1 MTDKVEDSAG
11 AGFNRTLLIAG
22 LCGGFI
28 VSQFLRNA
36 MGVIAPDLAVDV
48 GMDADE
54 LGVLGGAFF
63 FSFAVAQIPVGVA
76 IDRYG
81 PRAVM
86 VTMFGLVIAGCIVIA
101 VAQTLTQLILARILM
116 GLGCACLFMGPL
128 TVVSRWFPAGLYAG
142 YVSLL
147 LAIGSI
153 GTLGATAPLGWA
165 SSTLG
170 WRTVFVLVAVL
181 AAAAAAATAAWV
193 ADAPPG
199 HAFHN
204 RARETVK
211 QSFAGVVEVLRQ
223 RDVIP
228 VFIMNLAVYAVS
240 ASMLALWGGPYL
252 NDVYGLDGTAR
263 GAVLF
268 VMAACQVA
276 GLAVWG
282 RMDRLTGSRKWPV
295 VAGSGLTMLLLCVFV
310 FGPKLPLAGLYMLFG
325 AFGLVCAYVPLL
337 MAHGRA
343 LFEDRLVGRG
353 ITLLNTAVMAGVFVM
368 QVATGF
374 AIEFASDGSDG
385 PAQPGAYRACFGVML
400 GGLAAAT
407 FAYLFADDRQ
417 NHSI

>member
-1 MTDKVEDSAG
+1 MTEKAEGLAPATVS
-11 AGFNRTLLIAG
+11 RTMLIAG

-48 GMDADE
+48 GLDADE

-63 FSFAVAQIPVGVA
+63 FSFAVAQIPLGVA

-86 VTMFGLVIAGCIVIA
+86 VAMYGLVIAGCIAIA
-101 VAQTLTQLILARILM
+101 LAQSLTGLVFARVLM

-147 LAIGSI
+147 LAIGNI

-165 SSTLG
+165 SSTFG
-170 WRTVFVLVAVL
+170 WRVAFVLVAVL
-181 AAAAAAATAAWV
+181 AVAAAAAAAVWV
-193 ADAPPG
+193 RDAPPG
-199 HAFHN
+199 HAFHT
-204 RARETVK
+204 RSRETLK
-211 QSFAGVVEVLRQ
+211 QSVAGVGEALRQ

-228 VFIMNLAVYAVS
+228 VFVMNLAVYAVF
-240 ASMLALWGGPYL
+240 ASMLGLWGGPYL
-252 NDVYGLDGTAR
+252 NDVYGLNGTER
-263 GAVLF
+263 GTVLF
-268 VMAACQVA
+268 VMAASQVA
-276 GLAVWG
+276 GLAIWA

-295 VAGSGLTMLLLCVFV
+295 VAGAFLTMLLLGVFV
-310 FGPKLPLAGLYMLFG
+310 FGPKLPPAGLFALFG
-325 AFGLVCAYVPLL
+325 AFGLVCAYVPVL

-353 ITLLNTAVMAGVFVM
+353 ITLLNTAVMTGVFAM
-368 QVATGF
+368 QVVTGF
-374 AIEFASDGSDG
+374 AIEFVSGGSEG
-385 PAQPGAYRACFGVML
+385 PADLSAYRACFGVML
-400 GGLAAAT
+400 AGLAIAT
-407 FAYLFADDRQ
+407 AAYLFADDRKP
-417 NHSI
+417 

>member
-1 MTDKVEDSAG
+1 MSEKAEDLSA
-11 AGFNRTLLIAG
+11 AGFNRPLLIAG

-48 GMDADE
+48 GLDADE

-63 FSFAVAQIPVGVA
+63 FSFAIAQIPLGVA

-86 VTMFGLVIAGCIVIA
+86 VTMFGLVIAGCVAIA
-101 VAQTLTQLILARILM
+101 AAQTLTHLILARVLM

-128 TVVSRWFPAGLYAG
+128 TVVSRWFPSGLYAG

-147 LAIGSI
+147 LAIGNI

-165 SSTLG
+165 SSTFG
-170 WRTVFVLVAVL
+170 WRTAFVLAAVL
-181 AAAAAAATAAWV
+181 AIAAAAATALWV
-193 ADAPPG
+193 RDAPPG

-204 RARETVK
+204 RARETLK
-211 QSFAGVVEVLRQ
+211 QSFAGVGEALRQ
-223 RDVIP
+223 RDVVP
-228 VFIMNLAVYAVS
+228 VFMMNLAVYAVS
-240 ASMLALWGGPYL
+240 ASVLGLWGGPYL

-263 GAVLF
+263 GTVLF

-282 RMDRLTGSRKWPV
+282 RMDRLTNSRKWPV
-295 VAGSGLTMLLLCVFV
+295 VAGSSLTMLLLGVFV
-310 FGPKLPLAGLYMLFG
+310 FGPKLPLSGLYVLFG
-325 AFGLVCAYVPLL
+325 AFGLVCAYVPVL

-353 ITLLNTAVMAGVFVM
+353 ITLLNTAVMTGVFAM
-368 QVATGF
+368 QVVTGF
-374 AIEFASDGSDG
+374 AIEFVSDGSDG
-385 PAQPGAYRACFGVML
+385 PANLSAYRACFGVML
-400 GGLAAAT
+400 GGLAIAT
-407 FAYLFADDRQ
+407 VAYLFADDRKP
-417 NHSI
+417 